1 MSEYRYDHR
10 EIEQRLRL
18 GQFVTE
24 DEAAAV
30 MERRSIEAAA
40 GQDFDFGAIEAAKV
54 GGEIERNFIV
64 AQQKHFADQNP
75 NRRW

>member
-30 MERRSIEAAA
+30 MERRSIEANHALRVFYFKSRSVLTERQNGIKCRFA
-40 GQDFDFGAIEAAKV
+40 ENRT
-54 GGEIERNFIV
+54 GEV
-64 AQQKHFADQNP
+64 TAQN
-75 NRRW
+75 